1 MQFSPRTV
9 WCAGFILGLIS
20 FAALSSSGANASQE
34 SCHKTVGEKQAKRL
48 VWECLLTE
56 TSIHAPCNVAN
67 PCPVIEGSIKFGC
80 SAIHHALLRDPNLG
94 IVSKDNK
101 VALTLPKFCAKYLA
115 GP

>member
-1 MQFSPRTV
+1 VRQAER
-9 WCAGFILGLIS
+9 L
-20 FAALSSSGANASQE
+20 
-34 SCHKTVGEKQAKRL
+34 VGE
-48 VWECLLTE
+48 CLETE

-94 IVSKDNK
+94 VVSKDNR
-101 VALTLPKFCAKYLA
+101 VALTLPKFCGKYLA